1 MQQFA
6 GYEVAPGKEVAVT
19 GAESTIFHLSIVA
32 LPHSATNAQATLYA
46 TVEGKTFAVA
56 SLNSKAKLNQVA
68 VDLIFPKAQ
77 SPVFTV
83 KGNSPVHLTGYS
95 QEMEDDMM
103 GEDDEDDFESAS
115 DDEEELPITKAT
127 KKEAVQK
134 KAAPV
139 AAPVAEEEE
148 GEEESEGDEEDDEE
162 GDLEDLTSEELKQLA
177 EEMEEDEE
185 QDDEEEEGEEESEG
199 DEEDDEEGDL
209 EDLTSEELKQLAEE
223 MEEDDEEEEG
233 EEEEESE
240 EEEEEMPPV
249 SKGRRPE
256 AGKPSAKFAGKP
268 AQNNNAG
275 RQGGKKAARN

>member
-32 LPHSATNAQATLYA
+32 LPHSASNAQATLYA

-95 QEMEDDMM
+95 QEMEDDMGMM

-115 DDEEELPITKAT
+115 DDEDELPITKAT
-127 KKEAVQK
+127 KKEVVQK
-134 KAAPV
+134 KAAPA
-139 AAPVAEEEE
+139 AAPAAAEESDEEEE
-148 GEEESEGDEEDDEE
+148 GDEES
-162 GDLEDLTSEELKQLA
+162 DLEDLTSEELKQLA

-185 QDDEEEEGEEESEG
+185 QDDEEEEGEEESE
-199 DEEDDEEGDL
+199 
-209 EDLTSEELKQLAEE
+209 
-223 MEEDDEEEEG
+223 
-233 EEEEESE
+233 
-240 EEEEEMPPV
+240 EEEEMPPV

-256 AGKPSAKFAGKP
+256 TGKPTAKFAGKP
-268 AQNNNAG
+268 AQNNAGG
-275 RQGGKKAARN
+275 RQGGKKASRN

>member
-6 GYEVAPGKEVAVT
+6 GYEVAPGQEVAVT
-19 GAESTIFHLSIVA
+19 GADSTIFHLSIVA
-32 LPHSATNAQATLYA
+32 LPHSANNAQATLYA

-77 SPVFTV
+77 TPVFTV

-103 GEDDEDDFESAS
+103 GEGDDFESAS
-115 DDEEELPITKAT
+115 DEEEELPITKAT
-127 KKEAVQK
+127 KKEVAQKEVK
-134 KAAPV
+134 KAAP
-139 AAPVAEEEE
+139 APVAAAA
-148 GEEESEGDEEDDEE
+148 EEESEGDEE
-162 GDLEDLTSEELKQLA
+162 GS
-177 EEMEEDEE
+177 
-185 QDDEEEEGEEESEG
+185 
-199 DEEDDEEGDL
+199 DEEGDL

-240 EEEEEMPPV
+240 EEEEMPPV

-256 AGKPSAKFAGKP
+256 SGKPTAKFAGKP
-268 AQNNNAG
+268 AQNNAG
-275 RQGGKKAARN
+275 RQGGKKAGRN